1 MAQTLFGLN
10 RNSTAKWWSRL
21 TFGLSLRVC
30 LRLPAFHCEK
40 IQQHH
45 CIQAAFKLHSIHCV
59 QAYVPSLERDF
70 RVGIVFSRLQMRIA
84 DESFELRVKKND
96 KVKKPLQTYRCQ
108 SGYK

>member
-30 LRLPAFHCEK
+30 LRLAAFHCEK

-45 CIQAAFKLHSIHCV
+45 CIQAAFNPLR
-59 QAYVPSLERDF
+59 AGLRPRLERNF
-70 RVGIVFSRLQMRIA
+70 RVGIVFPRLQMRIA

>member
-30 LRLPAFHCEK
+30 LRLLAFHCEK

-45 CIQAAFKLHSIHCV
+45 CIQAAFNPLRAGLRPLSREGLQSWDCV
-59 QAYVPSLERDF
+59 F
-70 RVGIVFSRLQMRIA
+70 TIA
-84 DESFELRVKKND
+84 NADR
-96 KVKKPLQTYRCQ
+96 
-108 SGYK
+108 